1 MFLFLLPPVL
11 PHPLDLLFPEDYS
24 AVAKFLDGIGPD
36 PGGFVDNFMKEPIAR
51 SASGKMKEVE
61 EVATSSEEEDGFKR
75 PLLRDFPGGR
85 GPPLSCPR
93 GKAFPRWSRPMLTR
107 KVAPLGKETVFFLRN
122 GPHQAAG

>member
-11 PHPLDLLFPEDYS
+11 PHPLDLLFPEDDS

-36 PGGFVDNFMKEPIAR
+36 PGGFVGNFMEEPIAR

-61 EVATSSEEEDGFKR
+61 EVATRLQTALAEGLPRRMRTSALLSPRKGFSKMEQAYAHQE
-75 PLLRDFPGGR
+75 GG
-85 GPPLSCPR
+85 
-93 GKAFPRWSRPMLTR
+93 T
-107 KVAPLGKETVFFLRN
+107 PLGKETVFSRRN